1 MILDDVELISTL
13 EDSKKKSVEIT
24 QNLEE
29 TTEIEAEINDSRNL
43 YTSVA
48 IRGTILYFVFTD
60 LAAID
65 PMY

>member
-29 TTEIEAEINDSRNL
+29 TTEIEAEINESRNL
-43 YTSVA
+43 YTLVA
-48 IRGTILYFVFTD
+48 IRGTILYFVITD